1 MRHGFKSVVR
11 DLVRAH
17 PGLSSDEY
25 AQMAL
30 DKGLATSDSR
40 NPVFSLQSTLRKEV
54 RERRMPDVIARKV
67 DGKLHF
73 FPANQD
79 PMVSV
84 NDHASAVSGMR
95 AHESVSLTVL
105 VPNDIV
111 TVLDLLVELN
121 KVRNRADAL
130 LRFVR
135 IGLDAKRLELDR
147 ASEFNQRT
155 KKTRES
161 FSL

>member
-1 MRHGFKSVVR
+1 
-11 DLVRAH
+11 
-17 PGLSSDEY
+17 
-25 AQMAL
+25 
-30 DKGLATSDSR
+30 
-40 NPVFSLQSTLRKEV
+40 
-54 RERRMPDVIARKV
+54 
-67 DGKLHF
+67 
-73 FPANQD
+73 
-79 PMVSV
+79 
-84 NDHASAVSGMR
+84 MR